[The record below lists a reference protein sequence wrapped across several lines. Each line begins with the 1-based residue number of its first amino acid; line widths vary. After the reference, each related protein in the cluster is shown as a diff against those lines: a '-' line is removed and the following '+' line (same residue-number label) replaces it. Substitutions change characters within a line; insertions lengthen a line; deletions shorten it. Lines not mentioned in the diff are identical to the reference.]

1 MKTILVT
8 AALVTLPALAS
19 AQPSTTLGVTQTEA
33 KAPERTN
40 SINVSPLG
48 ALLGNYAVT
57 YEHLFNGS
65 HGLIVEG
72 NAAFDSNSDSS
83 SHQLGGGVGYRW
95 HWRGR
100 QNSGFLGVMVAQSFG
115 SGEVTTT
122 SGGQDMTYEMGVRST
137 TITGNIGKR
146 WMIGDAF
153 NITLR
158 LGLGWGHHT
167 VTAKVNDQ
175 EAKDAETKLNDLL
188 AYFPIGFDG
197 ELSVGYTF

>member
-1 MKTILVT
+1 MNKLLVT

-19 AQPSTTLGVTQTEA
+19 AQPLGVTQTETTAPA
-33 KAPERTN
+33 KTN

-48 ALLGNYAVT
+48 ALLGNYSLT
-57 YEHLFNGS
+57 YEHLFNGT

-83 SHQLGGGVGYRW
+83 SYQMGGGVGYRW

-115 SGEVTTT
+115 NGEVTTT
-122 SGGQDMTYEMGVRST
+122 SGTQKMTYDMGVRST

-146 WMIGDAF
+146 WMIGDSF

-158 LGLGWGHHT
+158 LGLGWGHH
-167 VTAKVNDQ
+167 VATAKVDNQ
-175 EAKDAETKLNDLL
+175 EAKDAEKSLNDLL
-188 AYFPIGFDG
+188 AFFPIGFDG
-197 ELSVGYTF
+197 ELSVGYVF

>member
-1 MKTILVT
+1 MNKLLVT
-8 AALVTLPALAS
+8 AALVTIPALAS
-19 AQPSTTLGVTQTEA
+19 AQPLGVTQTA
-33 KAPERTN
+33 PKAPEKTN

-48 ALLGNYAVT
+48 ALLGNYSLT

-83 SHQLGGGVGYRW
+83 SYQMGGGVGYRW

-115 SGEVTTT
+115 NGEVTTT
-122 SGGQDMTYEMGVRST
+122 SGTQKMTYDMGVRST

-146 WMIGDAF
+146 WMIGDSF

-158 LGLGWGHHT
+158 LGLGWGHH
-167 VTAKVNDQ
+167 VATAKADNQ
-175 EAKDAETKLNDLL
+175 EAKDAEKTLNDLL
-188 AYFPIGFDG
+188 AFFPIGLDG
-197 ELSVGYTF
+197 ELSVGYVF